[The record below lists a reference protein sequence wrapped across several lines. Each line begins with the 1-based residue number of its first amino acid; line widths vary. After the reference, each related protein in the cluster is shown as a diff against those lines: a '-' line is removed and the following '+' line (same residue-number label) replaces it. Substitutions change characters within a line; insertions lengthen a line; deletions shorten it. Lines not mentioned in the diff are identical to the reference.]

1 METIPL
7 EKKTWHGWTLV
18 LGTMLLVILTL
29 LSISPCPLSA
39 EETYKFDLAEIE
51 KKPYQFGGYL
61 EAKPLLSRFNTDS
74 SVYRL
79 KYADQDLGRT
89 LEEANFKLQL
99 EGSYEKEIARLY
111 FKTNTDYKMSR
122 LGDRENTD
130 LFEGYLSLKPSTSWR
145 IDAGKKTFKWGKGYA
160 WNPVA
165 FIDRPKDPDDPE
177 VGMEGVF
184 ALSADYTKSFE
195 GPLKTVSFTPVLQP
209 VYDHVNSEFGKKDY
223 MNLAGKLYLLWYD
236 TDIDLMVLTGGSRTT
251 RYGADFSRNVA
262 TNLEIHGE
270 VAYIK
275 DVQASLVDR
284 AGKVTSRE
292 FDATSYLL
300 GIRYLTARDTT
311 YILEY
316 YRSGTGF
323 SEEQMKGFFGFAHD
337 AYRTYQTTGSDTK
350 LNKAAQLFEGQY
362 GRPNP
367 MQDYLY
373 LRILQKEPFDI
384 LYFTPALTTIL
395 NLNDRSFSLSPEIAY
410 TGITNLNLR
419 LKAMF
424 ITGATESEFGEKP
437 FDFKLELRVG
447 YYF

>member
-7 EKKTWHGWTLV
+7 EKKTWYGWTLV
-18 LGTMLLVILTL
+18 LGTMLPVILIL

-39 EETYKFDLAEIE
+39 EETYKFDLSEIE
-51 KKPYQFGGYL
+51 KKTYQFGGYL

-74 SVYRL
+74 AVYRL
-79 KYADQDLGRT
+79 KYTDQDLGGT

-111 FKTNTDYKMSR
+111 FKTNTDYKMFR
-122 LGDRENTD
+122 LGDKENTD

-177 VGMEGVF
+177 VGMEGIF

-195 GPLKTVSFTPVLQP
+195 GSLKTVSFTPVLQP

-223 MNLAGKLYLLWYD
+223 TNLAGKLYLLWYD

-251 RYGADFSRNVA
+251 RYGADFSRNVT
-262 TNLEIHGE
+262 TNWEVHGE
-270 VAYIK
+270 AAYIK

-284 AGKVTSRE
+284 AGKVTSKE

-300 GIRYLTARDTT
+300 GTRYLTAQDTT

-316 YRSGTGF
+316 YRNGTGF
-323 SEEQMKGFFGFAHD
+323 SEEQMASFFGFAHE
-337 AYRTYQTTGSDTK
+337 AYQTYQTTGSDTN
-350 LNKAAQLFEGQY
+350 LNKAAQLFDGQY

-373 LRILQKEPFDI
+373 LRVSQKEPFDI

-410 TGITNLNLR
+410 TGITNLSLR